1 MTISNS
7 TIDDIDEIFRLYRIA
22 TAYQQTKEAVTWP
35 EFDRKLVE
43 REISENHQWKLHE
56 QDTIACVWATT
67 FNDPQIW
74 EERDAD
80 PSVYIHRIAT
90 NPEFRGQNLVDRIVS
105 WAKTFAAAN
114 NRRFIRMDTVGENQ
128 GLIKYYS
135 SCGFNFLGL
144 QQLINT
150 QGLPAHYHNAS
161 VSLFELPL

>member
-1 MTISNS
+1 MIISNS

-43 REISENHQWKLHE
+43 IEISENHQWKLHE
-56 QDTIACVWATT
+56 QDIIACVWATT
-67 FNDPQIW
+67 FHDPQIW

-90 NPEFRGQNLVDRIVS
+90 NPEFRGQNLVGRIVS
-105 WAKTFAAAN
+105 WAKDYAAAN
-114 NRRFIRMDTVGENQ
+114 NRRFIRLDTVGENQ

-144 QQLINT
+144 QKLKNT
-150 QGLPAHYHNAS
+150 QGLPAHYDNAS
-161 VSLFELPL
+161 VSLFELAL

>member
-22 TAYQQTKEAVTWP
+22 TAYQKTKEAVAWP

-43 REISENHQWKLHE
+43 KEISENHQWKLHE
-56 QDTIACVWATT
+56 RDTIACVWATT

-90 NPEFRGQNLVDRIVS
+90 NPEFRGQNLVGRIVS
-105 WAKTFAAAN
+105 WARDFAVAN
-114 NRRFIRMDTVGENQ
+114 NRKFIRLDTVGENQ

-135 SCGFNFLGL
+135 SCGFQFLGL
-144 QQLINT
+144 QKLMNT
-150 QGLPAHYHNAS
+150 NGLPAHYDNAS
-161 VSLFELPL
+161 VSLFELAL